1 MATNKRTAYGSVPS
15 LADFSERLPSDSIS
29 ELMKAGLENLGDA
42 TKLGKGITEAQ
53 QDILDAIIDRVPGLR
68 DMQASSGQA
77 ISSMISGELP
87 GQVGEQIASSMN
99 ALGLGGGFG
108 PNSDA
113 LKHLTAQK
121 LGVSSLGVIQQGL
134 QAAQGWV
141 QSAGQFMAKPFDIAQ
156 GFLPSPEAFHQSM
169 VSERD
174 SAFNVESER
183 RRLAAMPDPELAAR
197 ENLRLTQAGRQSSLA
212 MMPSSSSN
220 VVSWQQGALRG
231 RLGLDSLAQ
240 RREQGGFSGMAS
252 RAMASS
258 GPNMWSGQTRPS
270 PKMSY
275 AG

>member
-1 MATNKRTAYGSVPS
+1 MDKIKRTAYGSVPS
-15 LADFSERLPSDSIS
+15 LGDFSERLPSDSMS
-29 ELMKAGLENLGDA
+29 GLVKAGLENLGDA

-53 QDILDAIIDRVPGLR
+53 QDILDAMMDRVPGLR

-77 ISSMISGELP
+77 ISRMLSGDVSGISG
-87 GQVGEQIASSMN
+87 QIASSMN

-121 LGVSSLGVIQQGL
+121 LGVSSLAVIQQGL
-134 QAAQGWV
+134 QAAQGWI
-141 QSAGQFMAKPFDIAQ
+141 QNTAGSFMAKPFDIAE
-156 GFLPSPEAFHQSM
+156 GFMPSPEAFHQSM
-169 VSERD
+169 VAGGESV
-174 SAFNVESER
+174 FNVDSEK
-183 RRLAAMPDPELAAR
+183 RRLASMPDPELAAR

-231 RLGLDSLAQ
+231 RLGMDSLAQ